1 MPVVTVSSGASIDMV
16 TVRQQAAEFVS
27 FASGLLVTRLPDGT
41 IFRFTGTFDFT
52 GSGLP
57 VGAITGLSV
66 TGANGQALYSIS
78 GIAIAFDQALTL
90 SASGDP
96 LALDRAI
103 FAGADTI
110 TGGSGADIIAAGAG
124 DDVIITSGGRDSL
137 RGEAGN
143 DTFRIDNAS
152 HLTGISID
160 GGDGVDTLQFAV
172 DSTAN
177 GTSNAWDLSGVN
189 ITGVERVLLSP
200 TVSGANTSLT
210 VDAGRLHN
218 ASLTIDSVQDG
229 TQVIRTVLASGALN
243 LSGLVIGD
251 GFRQAGD
258 RIITDGSSAASA
270 LTITGSSAADSI
282 TGGLAADSITGGAG
296 DDILVGG
303 SNDLTAGSDG
313 AVTTTRVQA
322 TAADGSPIALTSSL
336 TYATS
341 TGSGSLTLSGSLT
354 GTVLQSASQ
363 LKNVVFVID
372 ISGSTSS
379 YALPYNSPS
388 VGLDFNKDGWQD
400 RILDYELKAVS
411 DTIAFLNSSGLGAVN
426 VGLVAFDDAAGT
438 VAIGQAAY
446 TSASNQ
452 TGLDAALATL
462 LDSGGTNFSVGLTQ
476 SVNLLNSM
484 PDSAGGPT
492 ENLIIFLTDGSASV
506 PSGNITAAA
515 QSLATVEAFA
525 IGSGSSTSAL
535 TFDSNSPIQ
544 TLDATQIRQ
553 VIQTSITRDLAV
565 SDIASVTMRINGG
578 ETVVIDQFTIVNG
591 EIRFD
596 QPLTGLSSDPND
608 MNRVELTVTS
618 ATLGGSA
625 TSILSIPGSGIAD
638 RADTLDGGA
647 GNDSISGGR
656 GNDLLLGGDGNDTL
670 VGGAGADTLTGGNG
684 ADLFRLTAGT
694 DSSAFNT
701 DTITD
706 FGAGDR
712 LSVDQLTLR
721 DVITLIS
728 AETPISNVGTLLD
741 GQVLVVLGADAS
753 TLHIGQGQGLAD
765 IVVRIAGQY
774 TIDNFAVV
782 DGSLIWTD
790 GGISGQPGVSAATA
804 AAAPA
809 ETFTGAASLGSAF
822 AEFFWQPASPLA
834 AQMMLL

>member
-27 FASGLLVTRLPDGT
+27 FAAGLLVTRLPDGT
-41 IFRFTGTFDFT
+41 TFRFTGTFDFT

-57 VGAITGLSV
+57 VGTITGLSV
-66 TGANGQALYSIS
+66 AGANEQTLYSIT
-78 GIAIAFDQALTL
+78 GIAIAFDQALSL
-90 SASGDP
+90 SASADP

-110 TGGSGADIIAAGAG
+110 TGGNGADIIAAGSG
-124 DDVIITSGGRDSL
+124 DDVIITSGGLDSL

-143 DTFRIDNAS
+143 DTFRVTSAS

-160 GGDGVDTLQFAV
+160 GGDGADTLQLAI
-172 DSTAN
+172 DSADSSWN
-177 GTSNAWDLSGVN
+177 ISGAN
-189 ITGVERVLLSP
+189 ITGIERVVLSP
-200 TVSGANTSLT
+200 TVTGASTSLT

-243 LSGLVIGD
+243 LSSLVIGD

-258 RIITDGSSAASA
+258 RIIVDGSGATSA
-270 LTITGSSAADSI
+270 LTITGSAAADSI
-282 TGGLAADSITGGAG
+282 TGGLAADSIIGGAG
-296 DDILVGG
+296 DDILIGG
-303 SNDLTAGSDG
+303 SNSLSTDRDG
-313 AVTTTRVQA
+313 ASTTTRVQA
-322 TAADGSPIALTSSL
+322 VAADGSPIALTSSL
-336 TYATS
+336 TYAAS
-341 TGSGSLTLSGSLT
+341 TGTGSLTLSGSLT

-372 ISGSTSS
+372 ISGSTFSD
-379 YALPYNSPS
+379 ALPYGS
-388 VGLDFNKDGWQD
+388 VPTGLDFNKDGWQD
-400 RILDYELKAVS
+400 TILDYELKAVS
-411 DTIAFLNSSGLGAVN
+411 ETIAFLNSSGLGAVN
-426 VGLVAFDDAAGT
+426 VGLVAFDDTAGT
-438 VAIGQAAY
+438 VAIGQGAY

-462 LDSGGTNFSVGLTQ
+462 LDSGGTNFSAGLTQ
-476 SVNLLNSM
+476 SVTLLNNM
-484 PDSAGGPT
+484 PGSTGGPA

-506 PSGNITAAA
+506 PNGNIVGAAR
-515 QSLATVEAFA
+515 SLATVEAFA
-525 IGSGSSTSAL
+525 IGSGSSTAAL
-535 TFDSNSPIQ
+535 TFDSNSPTQ

-596 QPLTGLSSDPND
+596 QALTGLSSDPND

-625 TSILSIPGSGIAD
+625 TSILNIPGSGIAD
-638 RADTLDGGA
+638 QADTLDGGA
-647 GNDSISGGR
+647 GNDSLSGGR

-670 VGGAGADTLTGGNG
+670 VGGAGTDTLTGGSG
-684 ADLFRLTAGT
+684 ADLFRLTEGA
-694 DSSAFNT
+694 DSSASHT

-712 LSVDQLTLR
+712 LTVDQLTLQ
-721 DVITLIS
+721 DVITLITPD
-728 AETPISNVGTLLD
+728 TPIGNIGTLTE
-741 GQVLVVLGADAS
+741 GQVLVVLGTDAS
-753 TLHIGQGQGLAD
+753 TVRIGQGQGLAD
-765 IVVRIAGQY
+765 IVVQLEGQY
-774 TIDNFAVV
+774 TIGNFGVA
-782 DGSLIWTD
+782 DGSLIWLEDTV
-790 GGISGQPGVSAATA
+790 SGQPGATA
-804 AAAPA
+804 AAPVQV
-809 ETFTGAASLGSAF
+809 FTGAASLGSAF
-822 AEFFWQPASPLA
+822 AEFLWRPSSALA
-834 AQMMLL
+834 TDMMLF